1 MATSANSYLQVTEL
15 DFEQIRNNLKS
26 YLSTQSQFQDYDF
39 EGSAMAVLL
48 DVLAYNTHYNSYY
61 VNMLANEMF
70 LDTAQQRDSVVSK
83 AKELGYVPVSAI
95 GATANVTLSF
105 AGVANTVGQFTIP
118 KNSKFTTTIDDVQYT
133 YVTPSAF
140 IVSNSANTYS
150 KEVTIKEGFQVTHRF
165 TVSDANPQR
174 YVLPNENVD
183 ITSITVTVQES
194 AADTST
200 TEFTQATNITQVF
213 STSPVYFIEEAYDG
227 KYEIVFGSGSLGKSL
242 KNGNIVI
249 VDYLISNGDLTNG
262 ASTFTVE
269 DLSGIEVNYST
280 VTVTTNSNSRGGRPQ
295 ETIESIK
302 FNAPR
307 NYQTQNRCVI
317 DNDYQRILLAE
328 NPDLQSV
335 VAFGGE
341 QANPPVYG
349 KVYISAKPFSEQFI
363 TATRK
368 QQLRESILDRT
379 PLAIDPVF
387 IDADYTYV
395 LPTITTYYNKSQ
407 TTVSESQIEQAVLDA
422 ITAFSTNNLER
433 FGNRLRYS
441 KFVRALDNVTTGSI
455 LNNDASLKMQK
466 RFVPNTQ
473 RAEKVELYFNNEIRE
488 STLTS
493 TSFTFQGFTCFLDD
507 DGLGNVRIYR
517 FNADRQKI
525 VILSNAGT
533 VDYDVGTIEIENFAP
548 TAYSGIE
555 IKVTITP
562 DRLDLIP
569 VREQILIIS
578 ANDTTVTL
586 VGETD

>member
-150 KEVTIKEGFQVTHRF
+150 KEVTIKEGFPVTHRF

-183 ITSITVTVQES
+183 ITSITVTVQDS